1 MYVVSKLGTIY
12 IKQTNIMV
20 LLDSTAVANQASQ
33 FGVFEKLTDYGALG
47 LIVLALGYVSW
58 MFVQKKLKENE
69 DLKKK
74 IEDLREELLKAKMH
88 K

>member
-1 MYVVSKLGTIY
+1 MYEYKTF
-12 IKQTNIMV
+12 NIMV

>member
-1 MYVVSKLGTIY
+1 MYEYKTLI
-12 IKQTNIMV
+12 IMV
-20 LLDSTAVANQASQ
+20 LLDSTAIANQASQ

-74 IEDLREELLKAKMH
+74 IEELREELLKSKLS

>member
-1 MYVVSKLGTIY
+1 
-12 IKQTNIMV
+12 MV
-20 LLDSTAVANQASQ
+20 LLDSTAVATQASQ

-47 LIVLALGYVSW
+47 LIILALGYVSW

-69 DLKKK
+69 ELKKK

>member
-1 MYVVSKLGTIY
+1 
-12 IKQTNIMV
+12 MV
-20 LLDSTAVANQASQ
+20 LLDSTAVATQASQ

-58 MFVQKKLKENE
+58 MFVQKKLKENDE
-69 DLKKK
+69 LKKK

>member
-1 MYVVSKLGTIY
+1 MTLLTI
-12 IKQTNIMV
+12 
-20 LLDSTAVANQASQ
+20 DSTAAAGSQ

-47 LIVLALGYVSW
+47 LIVLALGYVAW
-58 MFVQKKLKENE
+58 MFVNKLKKENE

-74 IEDLREELLKAKMH
+74 VESLQERLIETKLH

>member
-1 MYVVSKLGTIY
+1 LVVDIY
-12 IKQTNIMV
+12 NKQTNIMV

-69 DLKKK
+69 ELKKK

>member
-1 MYVVSKLGTIY
+1 MTLLTI
-12 IKQTNIMV
+12 
-20 LLDSTAVANQASQ
+20 DTAAAQGASQ

-58 MFVQKKLKENE
+58 MFVNKKMKEND

-74 IEDLREELLKAKMH
+74 VDELQLELLKSKMG

>member
-1 MYVVSKLGTIY
+1 
-12 IKQTNIMV
+12 MV

-69 DLKKK
+69 ELKKK
-74 IEDLREELLKAKMH
+74 IEDLSRQMYKFKSLAFKGEEFAKANPSLEIGY
-88 K
+88 

>member
-1 MYVVSKLGTIY
+1 
-12 IKQTNIMV
+12 MV
-20 LLDSTAVANQASQ
+20 LLDSTAVATQASQ

-69 DLKKK
+69 ELKKK
-74 IEDLREELLKAKMH
+74 IEDLKEELLKAKLH

>member
-1 MYVVSKLGTIY
+1 
-12 IKQTNIMV
+12 MV
-20 LLDSTAVANQASQ
+20 LLDSTAVATQASQ

-58 MFVQKKLKENE
+58 MFINKKLKENE
-69 DLKKK
+69 ELKKK

>member
-1 MYVVSKLGTIY
+1 MYEYKTLI
-12 IKQTNIMV
+12 IMV

>member
-1 MYVVSKLGTIY
+1 MYIVSKLGTIY
-12 IKQTNIMV
+12 NKQTNIMV

-74 IEDLREELLKAKMH
+74 IEELREELLKSKLS

>member
-1 MYVVSKLGTIY
+1 MYEYKTLI
-12 IKQTNIMV
+12 IMV

-74 IEDLREELLKAKMH
+74 IEELREELLTSKLSK
-88 K
+88 

>member
-1 MYVVSKLGTIY
+1 
-12 IKQTNIMV
+12 MV
-20 LLDSTAVANQASQ
+20 LLDSTAVATQASQ

-69 DLKKK
+69 ELKKK
-74 IEDLREELLKAKMH
+74 IEDLREELLKAKMN

>member
-1 MYVVSKLGTIY
+1 
-12 IKQTNIMV
+12 MV
-20 LLDSTAVANQASQ
+20 LLDSTAVATQASQ

-69 DLKKK
+69 ELKKK
-74 IEDLREELLKAKMH
+74 IEDLREEMLKAKMN

>member
-1 MYVVSKLGTIY
+1 MYEYKTLI
-12 IKQTNIMV
+12 IMV
-20 LLDSTAVANQASQ
+20 LLDSTAIANQASQ

>member
-1 MYVVSKLGTIY
+1 
-12 IKQTNIMV
+12 MV
-20 LLDSTAVANQASQ
+20 LLDSTAVATQASQ

-69 DLKKK
+69 ELKKK
-74 IEDLREELLKAKMH
+74 IEDLREELLKAKMY

>member
-1 MYVVSKLGTIY
+1 
-12 IKQTNIMV
+12 MV
-20 LLDSTAVANQASQ
+20 LLDSTAVATHASQ

-58 MFVQKKLKENE
+58 MFVQKKLKENDE
-69 DLKKK
+69 LKKK

>member
-1 MYVVSKLGTIY
+1 MTLLTI
-12 IKQTNIMV
+12 
-20 LLDSTAVANQASQ
+20 DSAATAGSQ

-47 LIVLALGYVSW
+47 LIVLALGYVAW
-58 MFVQKKLKENE
+58 TFVNKLKKENE

-74 IEDLREELLKAKMH
+74 VESLQERLLESKLH

>member
-1 MYVVSKLGTIY
+1 
-12 IKQTNIMV
+12 MV
-20 LLDSTAVANQASQ
+20 LLDSTAVATQASQ

-69 DLKKK
+69 ELKNK
-74 IEDLREELLKAKMH
+74 IEDLREELLKAKMN

>member
-1 MYVVSKLGTIY
+1 
-12 IKQTNIMV
+12 MV
-20 LLDSTAVANQASQ
+20 LLDTTVTAAAGASQ

-69 DLKKK
+69 ELKKK
-74 IEDLREELLKAKMH
+74 IEELREELLKSKLS

>member
-1 MYVVSKLGTIY
+1 MYEYKTLI
-12 IKQTNIMV
+12 IMV

-69 DLKKK
+69 ELKKK

>member
-12 IKQTNIMV
+12 NKQTNIMV

-69 DLKKK
+69 ELKKK

>member
-1 MYVVSKLGTIY
+1 MYEYKTLI
-12 IKQTNIMV
+12 IMV

-69 DLKKK
+69 ELKKK
-74 IEDLREELLKAKMH
+74 IEELREELLKSKLS

>member
-1 MYVVSKLGTIY
+1 
-12 IKQTNIMV
+12 MV
-20 LLDSTAVANQASQ
+20 LLDSTAVATQASQ

-69 DLKKK
+69 ELKKK
-74 IEDLREELLKAKMH
+74 IEDLREELLKAKLH

>member
-1 MYVVSKLGTIY
+1 MYEYKTLI
-12 IKQTNIMV
+12 IMV

-74 IEDLREELLKAKMH
+74 IEDLREELLNAKMH

>member
-1 MYVVSKLGTIY
+1 
-12 IKQTNIMV
+12 MV
-20 LLDSTAVANQASQ
+20 LLDSTAVATQASQ

-69 DLKKK
+69 ELKKK

>member
-1 MYVVSKLGTIY
+1 
-12 IKQTNIMV
+12 MV

-74 IEDLREELLKAKMH
+74 IEELREELLKSKLS